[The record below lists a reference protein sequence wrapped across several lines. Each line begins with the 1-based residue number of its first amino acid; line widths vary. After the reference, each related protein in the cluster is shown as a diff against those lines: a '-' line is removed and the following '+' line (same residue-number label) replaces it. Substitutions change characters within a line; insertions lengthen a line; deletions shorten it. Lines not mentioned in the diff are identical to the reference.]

1 MFMTSENKTWSSSG
15 PSAST
20 SSGCQSDRSFFNK
33 KWAIRCLFL
42 FILGLFK
49 QTIQLLQQ
57 INVKKCPSSILHQ
70 DANSWPD
77 YESPPLKAIRSEFL
91 SDGSMAWETVISR
104 NRNKMKK
111 LSSSLFPGPMTMA
124 TAKPVKRGQRL
135 RRWRRAVWPDDGIK
149 KWPNFGQKVATH
161 FLHNSGIIR
170 NSPKSHQNIWTTF
183 VRQIVAKKLK
193 KSPNLVTLTP
203 WENAKLLGRSW
214 QNCFVIENW
223 TKFYR
228 IYLTAVTDRK
238 LDRLA

>member
-1 MFMTSENKTWSSSG
+1 MEVWREK
-15 PSAST
+15 
-20 SSGCQSDRSFFNK
+20 RSLAGTEI
-33 KWAIRCLFL
+33 KWKNSLLRFSPGRWRWRRRSRC
-42 FILGLFK
+42 G
-49 QTIQLLQQ
+49 
-57 INVKKCPSSILHQ
+57 
-70 DANSWPD
+70 
-77 YESPPLKAIRSEFL
+77 
-91 SDGSMAWETVISR
+91 
-104 NRNKMKK
+104 
-111 LSSSLFPGPMTMA
+111 
-124 TAKPVKRGQRL
+124 RGQRL